1 MIKKLLAAI
10 AIAALLSGCAS
21 IEKKIQAVVQI
32 VAPMAP
38 EGKENAVDGYRQ
50 ATIKNVGKWRVD
62 FKGLY
67 KEGDI
72 LRAESFDIEGMW
84 TRYEGEPFAWPIE

>member
-1 MIKKLLAAI
+1 MKKILAII
-10 AIAALLSGCAS
+10 AIAAFLSGCAS
-21 IEKKIQAVVQI
+21 MEKKIQAIVTV
-32 VAPMAP
+32 VAPMAS

-67 KEGDI
+67 LDGKI
-72 LRAESFDIEGMW
+72 LRAQSFDIEGMW
-84 TRYEGEPFAWPIE
+84 TRYEGAPFAWPIE